1 MDQEELD
8 RSIGFLAHDV
18 SRLLRRNFDRRAK
31 TLGLTRSQWRV
42 LLHLQ
47 RTEGINQAG
56 LADILEVEPIT
67 LTRLLDKLNESGWVE
82 RRADPNDRRAW
93 RLYLTPKTAPV
104 LERMRELAA
113 DMREE
118 ALAGLS
124 ATECERLI
132 DQLLRVKANLCGR
145 EDAVREPEEAS
156 EEAAE

>member
-1 MDQEELD
+1 MDQKELD

-67 LTRLLDKLNESGWVE
+67 LTRLLDRLNEAGWVE

-104 LERMRELAA
+104 LERMRELAT
-113 DMREE
+113 DMGDE

-124 ATECERLI
+124 PPERDRLI
-132 DQLLRVKANLCGR
+132 DQLLLVKANLCGR
-145 EDAVREPEEAS
+145 EAEVKAPG
-156 EEAAE
+156 EAAE